1 MDALTEW
8 VVAAAASPW
17 ALPVTALL
25 TVADAF
31 LVVVPSETV
40 VVALGSLAVSEGTPN
55 PFLLVLVAALAAVVG
70 DSLTFLLGSRLGTP
84 LLARVRHAR
93 VRAVF
98 AWAGENLQRRAA
110 LVILIARYIP
120 FGRVAVNLVA
130 GATGFPYRRYLPLS
144 LLACSAW
151 AVYNVGVGAAF
162 GAWLG
167 DYPVVA
173 VVVSIVVA
181 VAVGLVIDAVRMRRA
196 AARGPRVGDT
206 TTGDT
211 TTGG

>member
-40 VVALGSLAVSEGTPN
+40 VVALGSLAISEGVPN
-55 PFLLVLVAALAAVVG
+55 PFLLVLVAALAAVLG
-70 DSLTFLLGSRLGTP
+70 DSLTFLLGSRLGAP
-84 LLARVRHAR
+84 LLARVRQPR

-151 AVYNVGVGAAF
+151 AVYNVGVGAVF

-167 DYPVVA
+167 ENPVLA
-173 VVVSIVVA
+173 VVVSVLIA
-181 VAVGLVIDAVRMRRA
+181 VAVGLVIDAVRLRREA
-196 AARGPRVGDT
+196 ATRPRMGDT
-206 TTGDT
+206 TTGV
-211 TTGG
+211 

>member
-40 VVALGSLAVSEGTPN
+40 VVALGSLAVSEGVPN
-55 PFLLVLVAALAAVVG
+55 PFLLILVAALAAVVG
-70 DSLTFLLGSRLGTP
+70 DSLTFLLGSRLGAP
-84 LLARVRHAR
+84 LLARVRQPR

-98 AWAGENLQRRAA
+98 AWAGENLHRRAA
-110 LVILIARYIP
+110 LVIFVARYIP

-167 DYPVVA
+167 DSPVIAVA
-173 VVVSIVVA
+173 VSIAVA
-181 VAVGLVIDAVRMRRA
+181 VAVGLAIDAVRVRREA
-196 AARGPRVGDT
+196 ATRPR
-206 TTGDT
+206 TGDT
-211 TTGG
+211 PTGV

>member
-31 LVVVPSETV
+31 LVVVPSETI
-40 VVALGSLAVSEGTPN
+40 VVALGSLAVSEGVPN
-55 PFLLVLVAALAAVVG
+55 PFLLVLVAALAAVAG
-70 DSLTFLLGSRLGTP
+70 DSLTFLLGNRLGAP
-84 LLARVRHAR
+84 LLARVRSPR
-93 VRAVF
+93 VQGVF
-98 AWAGENLQRRAA
+98 AWAGQNLQRRAA
-110 LVILIARYIP
+110 VVIFVARYIP

-144 LLACSAW
+144 VLACSAW

-167 DYPVVA
+167 EYPVIAVA
-173 VVVSIVVA
+173 VSVAVA
-181 VAVGLVIDAVRMRRA
+181 VAVGLLIDAIRVRRESGA
-196 AARGPRVGDT
+196 HPR
-206 TTGDT
+206 TGDT
-211 TTGG
+211 TTGV